1 MAKIVFI
8 TSRFPFPPEKGDQ
21 LRVYQ
26 QLVHLSNYHEIHL
39 ISISEKKVKKEDFN
53 ALNKFC
59 SSNTVFAIP
68 IYKRIIRL
76 IIAVFSCKPFQ
87 VAYFFNPTSNKNI
100 RKLICEIQPEFVHAN
115 LIRTSEYVRDI
126 NFCIKTLDFMDAFS
140 EGLTKRISYE
150 KNVFKRMIFK
160 EEKRRVLKY
169 ESIMLNNFDRV
180 CIISEQDRSY
190 IQNVSNKKIN
200 VIPNGVD
207 FHQFY
212 PKCVDKIFDLVFM
225 GNLDYL
231 PNIVALNFL
240 IDEVFPE
247 TKKRFPNITL
257 LIAGRN
263 ATKEIHAKVSKSI
276 VLKENFT
283 DISEALASARIHIA
297 PMKISI
303 GLQNKIIQ
311 SMAMKLPNIVSQQAN
326 NAIKAINGQELL
338 VANSVSEYVDSI
350 ALLLENKVTY
360 ETISNNAYSFV
371 HKNFDWK
378 TITSSMN
385 IQLFSDEK

>member
-26 QLVHLSNYHEIHL
+26 QLVHLSEIHKIHL
-39 ISISEKKVKKEDFN
+39 ISITDKKVKKDDFN
-53 ALNKFC
+53 ELNKFC
-59 SSNTVFAIP
+59 SSNTVFVIP
-68 IYKRIIRL
+68 KFKRIIRL
-76 IIAVFSCKPFQ
+76 IIAVFGSNPFQ
-87 VAYFFNPTSNKNI
+87 VAYFFSRSSNKKI
-100 RKLICEIQPEFVHAN
+100 RKLICEIQPDFVHSN

-126 NFCIKTLDFMDAFS
+126 NFCLKTLDFMDAFS
-140 EGLTKRISYE
+140 EGLTKRITYE

-160 EEKRRVLKY
+160 EEKRRILNY

-190 IQNVSNKKIN
+190 IQNSSNKRIN

-212 PKCVDKIFDLVFM
+212 PKYVNKEFDLVFM
-225 GNLDYL
+225 GNLDYP
-231 PNIVALNFL
+231 PNIIAVNYL
-240 IDEVFPE
+240 IDEIYPE
-247 TKKRFPNITL
+247 AKKRFPKLTL

-263 ATKEIHAKVSKSI
+263 ATKSLRSKSTDSI
-276 VLKENFT
+276 FIIENFE
-283 DISEALASARIHIA
+283 DISDALALAKIHIA
-297 PMKISI
+297 PMQISI

-326 NAIKAINGQELL
+326 NAIEAINGQELL

-350 ALLLENKVTY
+350 ALLLENKVTF